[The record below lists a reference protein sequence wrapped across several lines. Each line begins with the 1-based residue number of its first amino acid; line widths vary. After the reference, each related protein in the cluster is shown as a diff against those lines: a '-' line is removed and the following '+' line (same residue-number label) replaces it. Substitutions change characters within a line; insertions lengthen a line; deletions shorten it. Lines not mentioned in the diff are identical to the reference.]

1 MTVKLDQI
9 KSMLTLE
16 LDSNTIK
23 PADFIE
29 ILQSFDELVNI
40 IYDSVLG
47 EEKLDWHVSVDKGSA
62 LIQYDLPTDNIIP
75 FPKKARG
82 LFLINKGLESLDRD
96 EDLPEGFPL
105 EALKPI
111 EQISKNKDFA
121 VRIWTEKENVLLS
134 EAIMKNA
141 TARHVSDSYQALGTV
156 EGTIETI
163 QARKNACIIYEPI
176 LDKPIRCFGTDAFV
190 DFVDEANKSLKKRV
204 EIRGEITYDR
214 LGFPTSVKAYK
225 LEVLPTL
232 DDVPHFK
239 KMLGI
244 LKYNE

>member
-1 MTVKLDQI
+1 MTIKLDQI

-16 LDSNTIK
+16 IDSNAIK
-23 PADFIE
+23 PSDFIE
-29 ILQSFDELVNI
+29 MLQSFDELVNI
-40 IYDSVLG
+40 VYCSVLG

-75 FPKKARG
+75 FQKKERG
-82 LFLINKGLESLDRD
+82 LFLINKGLESLERD

-111 EQISKNKDFA
+111 EQISKNKGCPI
-121 VRIWTEKENVLLS
+121 RIWTGRENILLS

-141 TARHVSDSYQALGTV
+141 NARHVSESYQALGTV

-163 QARKNACIIYEPI
+163 QARKNSCVIYEPI

-190 DFVDEANKSLKKRV
+190 DEANKFLKKRV

-214 LGFPTSVKAYK
+214 LGFPTSVQAYK
-225 LEVLPTL
+225 LEVLPPL

-239 KMLGI
+239 KLLGI
-244 LKYNE
+244 LKYND